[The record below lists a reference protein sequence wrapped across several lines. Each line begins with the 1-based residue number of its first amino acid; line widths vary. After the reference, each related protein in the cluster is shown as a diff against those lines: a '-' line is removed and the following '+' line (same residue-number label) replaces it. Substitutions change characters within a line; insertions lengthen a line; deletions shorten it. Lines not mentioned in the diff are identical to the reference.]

1 METKYLDKLIE
12 HCIKTNNTL
21 KNIIKENRNL
31 NESVNE
37 RNDELELLKE
47 NVVKEILNELVLPVE
62 PSMAYEGNK
71 LNYDEIYTKAEKYII
86 GMVESNK
93 VVYDWAW
100 IAKKI
105 GYKLQTLNEDDI
117 RLINNAIENAI
128 FDVIYSDKD

>member
-12 HCIKTNNTL
+12 YYIERNNTL
-21 KNIIKENRNL
+21 KSIIKENRKL
-31 NESVNE
+31 NESIFGKKDKIE
-37 RNDELELLKE
+37 QLKE

-62 PSMAYEGNK
+62 PSMAYEGNRLK
-71 LNYDEIYTKAEKYII
+71 YSEIYAKAVKYII

-128 FDVIYSDKD
+128 FDVVYSDKD

>member
-12 HCIKTNNTL
+12 HYIEKNNTL
-21 KNIIKENRNL
+21 KTIIKENRKL
-31 NESVNE
+31 NESIFGKKDKIE
-37 RNDELELLKE
+37 QLKE

-71 LNYDEIYTKAEKYII
+71 LNYSEIYNKAKEYVI